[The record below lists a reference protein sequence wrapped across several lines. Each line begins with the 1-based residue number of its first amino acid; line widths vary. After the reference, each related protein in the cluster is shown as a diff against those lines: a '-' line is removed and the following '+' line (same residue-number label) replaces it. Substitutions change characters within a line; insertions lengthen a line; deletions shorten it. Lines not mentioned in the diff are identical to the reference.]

1 MNKKSSIT
9 IRLCIRN
16 NIDYAREWII
26 KMCLFNPTEMK
37 LKHYKKGHYTSYNQ
51 EKFMDEIYKEEDTND
66 YRISLQDMTNCIN
79 SFMNINSKEVA
90 ILSAILDYDIFIK
103 NEEKIYSLVNDIMT
117 HVGIVGR
124 ISSLEDNFWQNN
136 IEVAEYKRN
145 KKSLFGVPLKP
156 HPIFKGEKA
165 VDVEKMP
172 GYEEQIANIWFG
184 SAWKMWFN
192 SSYYQYVSEAGI
204 ANFEACY
211 SNEKI
216 SDSCRC
222 ITLYE
227 NVLDY
232 EKRENRRRQWDFKK
246 AIKFEETVKVVKEK
260 SVSKYNDPHM
270 EISNGQFEHGGVKLF
285 TVYLDDNNN
294 SVTKSKASKMKIVEY
309 DQAGNVVWQ
318 NEVK

>member
-1 MNKKSSIT
+1 MNNKSSIT
-9 IRLCIRN
+9 IKLCIRN

-37 LKHYKKGHYTSYNQ
+37 FKHYKKGNYTSYNQ
-51 EKFMDEIYKEEDTND
+51 EKFMDEIYKEGDTND
-66 YRISLQDMTNCIN
+66 YRISLQDMTNYIN
-79 SFMNINSKEVA
+79 SFMNGNSKEIA

-103 NEEKIYSLVNDIMT
+103 NEEKIYSVVNDIMI

-124 ISSLEDNFWQNN
+124 IASLEDNFWQNN

-145 KKSLFGVPLKP
+145 KRSLLGVPLKP

-165 VDVEKMP
+165 VDVERMP
-172 GYEEQIANIWFG
+172 GYEVQIANIWFG

-192 SSYYQYVSEAGI
+192 SSYYQYVPEYGI
-204 ANFEACY
+204 ANFDACY

-216 SDSCRC
+216 SDFCRC

-232 EKRENRRRQWDFKK
+232 EKHENRRRQWEFKK
-246 AIKFEETVKVVKEK
+246 AIKFEETVKRIKEK
-260 SVSKYNDPHM
+260 GILKHNDPHM
-270 EISNGQFEHGGVKLF
+270 EILNGNFEHGGVKLF

>member
-1 MNKKSSIT
+1 MEDNRIEIK
-9 IRLCIRN
+9 LCIRN
-16 NIDYAREWII
+16 DLQYVKEWFL
-26 KMCLFNPTEMK
+26 KLLLFKPDRMK
-37 LKHYKKGHYTSYNQ
+37 LQNYKKGKFISYN
-51 EKFMDEIYKEEDTND
+51 EKIFIEEMNKEI
-66 YRISLQDMTNCIN
+66 IN
-79 SFMNINSKEVA
+79 SNYSIFVKDYKNSITCFLNYDSPGIS
-90 ILSAILDYDIFIK
+90 ILTATLAYDIFRD
-103 NEEKIYSLVNDIMT
+103 NEEKIYSLTNEIMGN
-117 HVGIVGR
+117 VGIVGR
-124 ISSLEDNFWQNN
+124 IVSSEDYFWQNN
-136 IEVAEYKRN
+136 IDISMYADRN
-145 KKSLFGVPLKP
+145 KSIKDIPLVE
-156 HPIFKGEKA
+156 HPIFRGKQA
-165 VDVEKMP
+165 VDIKKLP
-172 GYEEQIANIWFG
+172 GYEEQVAYIWVG
-184 SAWKMWFN
+184 ATWKMWFN
-192 SSYYQYVSEAGI
+192 SSYYQYVSEYGI